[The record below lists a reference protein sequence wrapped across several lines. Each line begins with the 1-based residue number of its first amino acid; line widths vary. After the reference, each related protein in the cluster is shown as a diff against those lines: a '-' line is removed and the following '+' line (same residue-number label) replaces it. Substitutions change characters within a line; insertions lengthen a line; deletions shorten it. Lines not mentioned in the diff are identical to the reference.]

1 MPKREPS
8 IHVSRSVLYTLI
20 VKYIGRDLG
29 ESIENDQVEYGG
41 INLMD
46 RVNLIMKEARQSSLD
61 HRSVVVGNKKVQEQA
76 TKRVQSSIGDANL
89 LADVIYSVRVKL
101 KHVGVSK
108 IKQTDMQ
115 WAHIKQLVP
124 VVNDFCERY
133 NFEARF
139 GYIEFVTIGLN
150 LMSKA
155 KRVNYNF
162 AANWLFQRADWIINT
177 YESINE
183 VNKDSEPEYTVML
196 YNAYQKE
203 ILDRVGLS
211 EDYRKNPQEYVWFV
225 RARKLADEMG
235 IDYETFIQ
243 AQFYA
248 LEFCNGIPKIE
259 DLSND
264 KARSRVINYMA
275 KFNITSR
282 PKIDDNTWESFKQ

>member
-1 MPKREPS
+1 MKVKREPS
-8 IHVSRSVLYTLI
+8 IHITRGTFSKIFKEVMGRS
-20 VKYIGRDLG
+20 LG
-29 ESIENDQVEYGG
+29 ERFVDEFFA
-41 INLMD
+41 LA
-46 RVNLIMKEARQSSLD
+46 RKETVD
-61 HRSVVVGNKKVQEQA
+61 HRSVIQGNKQIQEQA
-76 TKRVQSSIGDANL
+76 TKRVQSSIGDANM

-101 KHVGVSK
+101 KHVGVAK

-115 WAHIKQLVP
+115 WAQVKQLVP
-124 VVNDFCERY
+124 VVNDFCEKY
-133 NFEARF
+133 NFDARF
-139 GYIEFVTIGLN
+139 GYIEFVTIGLG
-150 LMSKA
+150 LMAKS

-162 AANWLFQRADWIINT
+162 AANWLFQRADWIIDT

-183 VNKDSEPEYTVML
+183 VNKDPEPEYTVML
-196 YNAYQKE
+196 YNQYQKE

-248 LEFCNGIPKIE
+248 LEFCSGIPKLE
-259 DLSND
+259 DLSNE

-282 PKIDDNTWESFKQ
+282 PQVDESTWDDFKK